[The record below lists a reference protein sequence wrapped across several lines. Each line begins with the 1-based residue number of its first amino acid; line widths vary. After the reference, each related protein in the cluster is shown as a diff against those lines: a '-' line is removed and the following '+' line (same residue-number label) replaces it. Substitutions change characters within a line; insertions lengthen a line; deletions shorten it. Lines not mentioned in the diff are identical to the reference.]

1 MTERT
6 KKGRQWSR
14 IEYVSRVR
22 KRRETVLN
30 AASEPVTALSHF
42 KLNFDSVFNELDGFI
57 EPKGDETEDNDA
69 GDDHIQLKYLGTI
82 DNQVSQAAPC
92 RKEFSDDDAYQ
103 SQAYIYLGRAEQNG
117 NGAGEHHPE
126 ESVTFTAAQSVYQSD
141 FFRIY
146 LLEAGIKAD
155 DGAEDSHGYACND
168 NGFGSGAEPY
178 DEQRRQ
184 CGFGQAVQYHQV
196 GFQNLRQLSGIPQKC
211 GHQKAE
217 KQYQQKAE
225 KCLKKG
231 DTDVGEQG
239 IAF

>member
-6 KKGRQWSR
+6 EKGRAMVSDR
-14 IEYVSRVR
+14 SVSRVR
-22 KRRETVLN
+22 KRRETVLY

-42 KLNFDSVFNELDGFI
+42 KLDFDSVFDELDGFI
-57 EPKGDETEDNDA
+57 ETQGDETEDNDA

-141 FFRIY
+141 FFRVD

-168 NGFGSGAEPY
+168 NGFGSGAKPY
-178 DEQRRQ
+178 DEQRSQR
-184 CGFGQAVQYHQV
+184 GFGQTVQDYQI
-196 GFQNLRQLSGIPQKC
+196 GFQDFRQLSGIPQKR

-217 KQYQQKAE
+217 KQYQQEAE

-231 DTDVGEQG
+231 DTDVREQG